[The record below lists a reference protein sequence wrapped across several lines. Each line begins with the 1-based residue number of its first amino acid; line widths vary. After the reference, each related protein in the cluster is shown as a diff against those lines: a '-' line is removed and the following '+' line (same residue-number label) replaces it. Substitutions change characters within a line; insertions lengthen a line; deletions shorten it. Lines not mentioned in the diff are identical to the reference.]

1 MADDV
6 ISRLAAIIH
15 ERRQL
20 APEVSYTRQLIDAG
34 PAKPAKK
41 LGEEAT
47 EMVIAALVEDDTRLR
62 DEAADL
68 IYHLLV
74 VLECRAV
81 PVADVLAELERR
93 FSMSGVAEK
102 VARKPP
108 KPPV

>member
-15 ERRQL
+15 ERRQS
-20 APEVSYTRQLIDAG
+20 APEASYTRQLLDSG

-47 EMVIAALVEDDTRLR
+47 ETVIAALCEDDERLR
-62 DEAADL
+62 NEAADL

-74 VLECRAV
+74 LLECRSV
-81 PVADVLAELERR
+81 PVAGVLAELERR
-93 FSMSGVAEK
+93 FAVSGTAVKAADK
-102 VARKPP
+102 SS

>member
-6 ISRLAAIIH
+6 ISRLAGIIR
-15 ERRQL
+15 ERRQS
-20 APEVSYTRQLIDAG
+20 APDASYTRQLLDAG
-34 PAKPAKK
+34 PTKAAKK

-47 EMVIAALVEDDTRLR
+47 ETIIAALAESDERLAN
-62 DEAADL
+62 EAADL

-74 VLECRAV
+74 LLESRNV
-81 PVADVLAELERR
+81 PLADVLSELERR

-102 VARKPP
+102 AQRNPS

>member
-1 MADDV
+1 MTDDV

-15 ERRQL
+15 ERRQS
-20 APEVSYTRQLIDAG
+20 APEASYTRQLIDAG
-34 PAKPAKK
+34 PIKPAKK

-47 EMVIAALVEDDTRLR
+47 ETIIAALTEDDTRLR

-74 VLECRAV
+74 LLECRSV
-81 PVADVLAELERR
+81 PVAAVLAELERR
-93 FSMSGVAEK
+93 FSMSGISEK
-102 VARKPP
+102 ATRKPP

>member
-6 ISRLAAIIH
+6 ISRLAALIH
-15 ERRQL
+15 ERRL
-20 APEVSYTRQLIDAG
+20 AAPEASYTRQLIDAG
-34 PAKPAKK
+34 PSKPAKK

-47 EMVIAALVEDDTRLR
+47 ETVIAALVEDDERLR

-74 VLECRAV
+74 VLECRNV

-102 VARKPP
+102 AARKPP